1 MSYLDNSDNLQEVR
15 ELYLKRLLKPK
26 LTSERAKL
34 ITESYKETQMEP
46 IIIRRAKALR
56 KILSEMTI
64 YIKPWELI
72 AGNLGPEPVSAPI
85 FPEGGVDFILD
96 ELDTY
101 ETREGDKFDVSETVK
116 NELREILPWWNGKTL
131 KDYGFNLMP
140 AWVRKQSEAGLFKAE
155 NMLTCG
161 TGHFLP
167 DYRKILHWGFEAIE
181 RYSKDRLDSLPLTD
195 IANMEKRLFYE
206 ACLIICEGM
215 RIFASRYAKLAEEMA
230 LSEPNAERKK
240 ELTIIA
246 DACKKIPMKPAT
258 NFFEALQSIWFTH
271 VINYIDSN
279 GYGVTLGRTARD
291 LYPFYKESLEK
302 GETTRDQA
310 GTYLTGFMFKCNDIL
325 KLYNNTAAKLYGG
338 FPVGEPIQ
346 LGGLGT
352 DGNDDTNE
360 VSELFLEAEEKV
372 RLYQPDIGILWTNKM
387 KDDFLLKAVNL
398 VSTSHKPKFFN
409 YHVGGEMYLRAGIP
423 MEEARTNWGFI
434 GCVELGIPG
443 KMWTWADAAVFNLA
457 KCLELTLNN
466 GADFQTGEKIGLVT
480 GEDITEC
487 SSFAHLMNTFNKQVS
502 HALKLLA
509 QGIIA
514 LQIAHKEVWPEPYQS
529 MLVDG
534 CLERGCEANSGG
546 AQYYQTG
553 VQFIGFATV
562 VDSLMAIKKFVFEN
576 KEISMADLVSALRN
590 NFKDN
595 EILRQK
601 LLNET
606 PKFGNDI
613 DEVDGLACEVC
624 SYCCDEI
631 SQHKDIWNTPFTASF
646 YTVTSHIAFGN
657 FVGATPDGRLSYTP
671 LSDATSP
678 VQGAIKN
685 GATAVLKSEAKL
697 PHYKATNGTLL
708 NMKFNKQLLR
718 TEEGLNYLASLI
730 KAYFTMGGFHV
741 QFNVVDVET
750 LRDAQKHP
758 EKYTDFLV
766 RVAAYVTNWNQL
778 SKQIQDE
785 IISRTELEAF

>member
-1 MSYLDNSDNLQEVR
+1 
-15 ELYLKRLLKPK
+15 
-26 LTSERAKL
+26 
-34 ITESYKETQMEP
+34 
-46 IIIRRAKALR
+46 
-56 KILSEMTI
+56 
-64 YIKPWELI
+64 
-72 AGNLGPEPVSAPI
+72 
-85 FPEGGVDFILD
+85 
-96 ELDTY
+96 
-101 ETREGDKFDVSETVK
+101 
-116 NELREILPWWNGKTL
+116 
-131 KDYGFNLMP
+131 
-140 AWVRKQSEAGLFKAE
+140 
-155 NMLTCG
+155 
-161 TGHFLP
+161 
-167 DYRKILHWGFEAIE
+167 
-181 RYSKDRLDSLPLTD
+181 
-195 IANMEKRLFYE
+195 
-206 ACLIICEGM
+206 
-215 RIFASRYAKLAEEMA
+215 
-230 LSEPNAERKK
+230 
-240 ELTIIA
+240 
-246 DACKKIPMKPAT
+246 
-258 NFFEALQSIWFTH
+258 
-271 VINYIDSN
+271 
-279 GYGVTLGRTARD
+279 
-291 LYPFYKESLEK
+291 
-302 GETTRDQA
+302 
-310 GTYLTGFMFKCNDIL
+310 
-325 KLYNNTAAKLYGG
+325 
-338 FPVGEPIQ
+338 
-346 LGGLGT
+346 
-352 DGNDDTNE
+352 
-360 VSELFLEAEEKV
+360 
-372 RLYQPDIGILWTNKM
+372 
-387 KDDFLLKAVNL
+387 
-398 VSTSHKPKFFN
+398 
-409 YHVGGEMYLRAGIP
+409 
-423 MEEARTNWGFI
+423 
-434 GCVELGIPG
+434 
-443 KMWTWADAAVFNLA
+443 MWTWADAAVFNLA

-466 GADFQTGEKIGLVT
+466 GADFQTGGKIGLVT